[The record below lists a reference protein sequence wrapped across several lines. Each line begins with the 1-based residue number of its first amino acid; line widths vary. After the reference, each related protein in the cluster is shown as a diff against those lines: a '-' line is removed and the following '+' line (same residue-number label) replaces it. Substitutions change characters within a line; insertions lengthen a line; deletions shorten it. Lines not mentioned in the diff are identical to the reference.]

1 MKLHFW
7 NTLKAEIDSLES
19 QNKVHMLLLQET
31 VRVLELENNKDD
43 AVFLLNLIKEVLKL
57 DSPMTETAQQEDTAV
72 SEESVTALKESISEV
87 TAGISNLLAESLKQ
101 IDDIKNST
109 ALVLDSVNVDEQ
121 VETPVN

>member
-19 QNKVHMLLLQET
+19 QNKVQMLLLQET
-31 VRVLELENNKDD
+31 VRVLELENNKDE
-43 AVFLLNLIKEVLKL
+43 ALFLLNLIKEVLKL
-57 DSPMTETAQQEDTAV
+57 DSPATETTPQVDTV
-72 SEESVTALKESISEV
+72 IPEESVTALKESISEV

-109 ALVLDSVNVDEQ
+109 ALVLDSVNVNEQ